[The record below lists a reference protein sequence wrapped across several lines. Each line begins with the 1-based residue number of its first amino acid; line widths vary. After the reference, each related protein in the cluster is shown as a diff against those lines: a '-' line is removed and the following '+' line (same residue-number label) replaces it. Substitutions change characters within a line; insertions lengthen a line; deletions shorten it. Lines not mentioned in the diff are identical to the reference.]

1 MNLTGWVVVFDLDDT
16 LISEYDYQRSGIS
29 AVEASIASL
38 YGVSFEGRIQAAL
51 NNGVKD
57 IWGWACEQLSLPIEL
72 KTSFLWLY
80 RLHNPS
86 ISLAPGVSALLDF
99 LSDSQAT
106 IAILSDGRSV
116 TQRLKLAAVG
126 MSSFPLFV
134 SEDYL
139 SVKPNPER
147 FAAIESQWTGCRYV
161 YVADNPSKDFLAPN
175 KRGWLT
181 IGANWIASRVHQFE
195 SSSLSDIHQPGC
207 WVTDPLDV
215 TLRFKRRN

>member
-1 MNLTGWVVVFDLDDT
+1 M
-16 LISEYDYQRSGIS
+16 
-29 AVEASIASL
+29 
-38 YGVSFEGRIQAAL
+38 
-51 NNGVKD
+51 KD

-72 KTSFLWLY
+72 KTSFFGCTGCIIL
-80 RLHNPS
+80 S

-161 YVADNPSKDFLAPN
+161 YVADNPSKISLLQI
-175 KRGWLT
+175 KEVGLRLVLT
-181 IGANWIASRVHQFE
+181 DWCPEFISLSRHP
-195 SSSLSDIHQPGC
+195 SDIHQPGC

-215 TLRFKRRN
+215 IPQIQAAQLIGFDV